1 MHRCAGSRRLRCAS
15 WGVALWQTCLLE
27 LSYVLDERLL
37 GQPRNS
43 IDDDA
48 FEGTKWHR

>member
-1 MHRCAGSRRLRCAS
+1 MGSACSRRLRCAS
-15 WGVALWQTCLLE
+15 WVCCFVADM
-27 LSYVLDERLL
+27 SPGAFSVLDERLL
-37 GQPRNS
+37 AQPSNS